1 MYLKD
6 DYVKADRISVY
17 LFFLYSIGM
26 FVPESSSV
34 LQKITS
40 WLTGRRPEY
49 IDPRV
54 LAQGEGREG

>member
-1 MYLKD
+1 
-6 DYVKADRISVY
+6 
-17 LFFLYSIGM
+17 M
-26 FVPESSSV
+26 FVPESSSF

-54 LAQGEGREG
+54 LAQGDGREGVTYVNIYCVTT

>member
-1 MYLKD
+1 
-6 DYVKADRISVY
+6 
-17 LFFLYSIGM
+17 M

-54 LAQGEGREG
+54 LAQGEGREGWFLYIQLCYGMLI